1 MIPVLYEKNES
12 TFTHNGLGTLPDAAL
27 CLITEERNGIFEL
40 SMNYPVTGLHYGDLQ
55 IGRTIK
61 ARNAYNG
68 EQLFDIYA
76 ISRPMNGLVTINA
89 QHISYRLNQ
98 KVLLPCTAG
107 SCTAAMTAI
116 ENHILDGSDFDFWTD
131 KTVTANWKCETPKNV
146 RSALGGAEGSVLDVY
161 GPGEYEWDNFD
172 VKFYQHRGADTGVS
186 IRYGKNLVDLVADED
201 GADVYTACVAYYT
214 AQNGTVVYTSK
225 VKTSEWSATND
236 LVSTI
241 DMAQF
246 FTPPAGAS
254 DSWTPTTSE
263 METKALQLMT
273 ANNVAAVAQ
282 NLKVEFELLSQT
294 KEYENLAALERVNL
308 CDTITVTHPGMGV
321 NVKVKVIKT
330 VWNALLDRYDSLEL
344 GEPTAN
350 FANTITAGLSQ
361 SLEDIKAELGDKVD
375 WSHMDIAIANATE
388 LITGGAGGYV
398 VLGQNADGE
407 PNEIFIMDAPD
418 QANAVNII
426 RLNKNGVGFSTQ
438 GINGP
443 YTNAWTID
451 GHLVADFIDTGVL
464 DASIMTAGIITDR
477 TNTNY
482 WNLESGDFH
491 LSGGTN
497 IGNNNTVGKTVV
509 ACDVEYGNSS
519 SSSTAPATWTTNA
532 SWVQGKYLWT
542 RVKYTLADGTTSYS
556 AARLVANDKGIGNAS
571 VVEQYYL
578 STSNTTQSG
587 GSWSDT
593 QQTWVTGRYY
603 WTRSKITWSDGS
615 VTYTDAVLAKALTS
629 GNQSTDDL
637 DSDLNQTEVFN
648 RLTNNGQTQGIYL
661 ENSKLYINASYSATG
676 TLKDTNE
683 NFKLLLSD
691 GTMTMK
697 KGSISLGAISGGG
710 YNFTV
715 DSSGNVAIKSG
726 SISLGSSSGTYYF
739 NVATTGAMQ
748 WKSSNSSMSST
759 GVLTATGATITG
771 KLTTTATN
779 NRNVVVDGE
788 TTDIKGGTATLSRLG
803 FQGLEVWDSTSTST
817 KRGSVTANTSLTES
831 DTSLYGLRLYG
842 NPSIEMNANTSS
854 GKVAITGKYLTFN
867 SKDIATQ
874 EWVTNQGYLTS
885 VPSGYA
891 TQTWVQN
898 QNYLTSSSLSGYAT
912 QSWVEGKGY
921 LTSTSLN
928 GYATQTWVQNQGY
941 LTSAPTLSTLSSG
954 ALSLAGS
961 GTSAHT
967 TVAPGKLYFKT
978 YSGGTQ
984 AMTSFATQGT
994 TEIGGYSWL
1003 IANGLVQSV
1012 TQVAYSTM
1020 QGGSDYD
1027 TFIKINTDGT
1037 FTLEDVDTGAKIE
1050 STTGGSINIYT
1061 GSNGKVQFYGPGNR
1075 SLYFGKNGLQYTGT
1089 DGVSHYVT
1097 SSAGNCT

>member
-172 VKFYQHRGADTGVS
+172 VKFHQHRGADTGVS

-426 RLNKNGVGFSTQ
+426 RLNKNGIGFSTQ

-451 GHLVADFIDTGVL
+451 GHLVADFIDTGTL
-464 DASIMTAGIITDR
+464 TASIIGAGTLASIDADHNFTLDMTTGQAEIKKGSIKLGHI
-477 TNTNY
+477 
-482 WNLESGDFH
+482 S
-491 LSGGTN
+491 
-497 IGNNNTVGKTVV
+497 GNNYNF
-509 ACDVEYGNSS
+509 
-519 SSSTAPATWTTNA
+519 
-532 SWVQGKYLWT
+532 
-542 RVKYTLADGTTSYS
+542 
-556 AARLVANDKGIGNAS
+556 S
-571 VVEQYYL
+571 VD
-578 STSNTTQSG
+578 
-587 GSWSDT
+587 DT
-593 QQTWVTGRYY
+593 G
-603 WTRSKITWSDGS
+603 D
-615 VTYTDAVLAKALTS
+615 
-629 GNQSTDDL
+629 
-637 DSDLNQTEVFN
+637 
-648 RLTNNGQTQGIYL
+648 
-661 ENSKLYINASYSATG
+661 
-676 TLKDTNE
+676 
-683 NFKLLLSD
+683 
-691 GTMTMK
+691 MTMK
-697 KGSISLGAISGGG
+697 KGQIKLGEITPESLLESGSFTSDGAETANTLRARSTPLPATIETVAASGGYTFAVLAWENGTTWKGYLKTGGTISTGTSNTAWVSTKDIASLRQQYPAYIFRILIKNSTGSTINLNDTIAHFAFTFSSAAGG
-710 YNFTV
+710 YNFSVNDDGQLRASDAKISGTITTASGAFENALQDGILRFNYGGEYLGRIGTSLFTQNERAIFMDIGV
-715 DSSGNVAIKSG
+715 DADLGGIAVQETSGAAAIPAFYYSRANDTFITEKPITG
-726 SISLGSSSGTYYF
+726 HGSSITVAEDNGANDGLLIHSDVDVQISAASG
-739 NVATTGAMQ
+739 V
-748 WKSSNSSMSST
+748 S
-759 GVLTATGATITG
+759 I
-771 KLTTTATN
+771 
-779 NRNVVVDGE
+779 
-788 TTDIKGGTATLSRLG
+788 GGSGGLHVNGSTATL
-803 FQGLEVWDSTSTST
+803 
-817 KRGSVTANTSLTES
+817 N
-831 DTSLYGLRLYG
+831 G
-842 NPSIEMNANTSS
+842 NA
-854 GKVAITGKYLTFN
+854 L
-867 SKDIATQ
+867 ATHN
-874 EWVTNQGYLTS
+874 WVTGQGYLTS
-885 VPSGYA
+885 H
-891 TQTWVQN
+891 Q
-898 QNYLTSSSLSGYAT
+898 SLSGYAT
-912 QSWVEGKGY
+912 QQWV
-921 LTSTSLN
+921 N
-928 GYATQTWVQNQGY
+928 NQGF
-941 LTSAPTLSTLSSG
+941 LTDTNIVTAVKNNLYQISNNGLSVNDATYPNDLYINPQHTRWGGGQDLLSNCATGQWIFRGGTSG
-954 ALSLAGS
+954 DAKYTVTINNGLITKVTAGS
-961 GTSAHT
+961 
-967 TVAPGKLYFKT
+967 P
-978 YSGGTQ
+978 
-984 AMTSFATQGT
+984 
-994 TEIGGYSWL
+994 
-1003 IANGLVQSV
+1003 
-1012 TQVAYSTM
+1012 
-1020 QGGSDYD
+1020 
-1027 TFIKINTDGT
+1027 
-1037 FTLEDVDTGAKIE
+1037 
-1050 STTGGSINIYT
+1050 
-1061 GSNGKVQFYGPGNR
+1061 
-1075 SLYFGKNGLQYTGT
+1075 
-1089 DGVSHYVT
+1089 
-1097 SSAGNCT
+1097 